1 MNKQYHIPK
10 HTGDKELDHVTT
22 LTGYSSWQIV
32 TPTKSQSAE
41 TKKQRKIWEGLSR
54 GTSQLNMPC
63 APANTWHMNSG
74 GRHAHAPRASHLI

>member
-22 LTGYSSWQIV
+22 LKGCSSWQIV

-41 TKKQRKIWEGLSR
+41 TKKSAEFGRGCQEVHLS
-54 GTSQLNMPC
+54 
-63 APANTWHMNSG
+63 
-74 GRHAHAPRASHLI
+74 